1 MIIKDDRNNI
11 SSCHT
16 DSGVRTDA
24 TDFPILPPMS
34 SIRCNNTS
42 ARIRRIT
49 PIRLLTYASRLSLFD
64 IRNDTSPNRIK
75 GITYAATPKT
85 FHKNPDIA
93 SPKNPAMPKL
103 LIRRIMLTA
112 RVVQI
117 RISSI
122 RKLLPFPVDFR
133 PAVFLFPVVLFVVF
147 LVVFLFEDGFFAVV
161 FVFFSSCFTFG
172 RLCCHYNSPL

>member
-1 MIIKDDRNNI
+1 
-11 SSCHT
+11 
-16 DSGVRTDA
+16 
-24 TDFPILPPMS
+24 MS

-42 ARIRRIT
+42 ARTRRIT
-49 PIRLLTYASRLSLFD
+49 PIRLLTYALRLSLFD

-133 PAVFLFPVVLFVVF
+133 PAVFSFSGCFFRCFSCCFFIRRRLFCCRIRL
-147 LVVFLFEDGFFAVV
+147 
-161 FVFFSSCFTFG
+161 FSSCFTFG